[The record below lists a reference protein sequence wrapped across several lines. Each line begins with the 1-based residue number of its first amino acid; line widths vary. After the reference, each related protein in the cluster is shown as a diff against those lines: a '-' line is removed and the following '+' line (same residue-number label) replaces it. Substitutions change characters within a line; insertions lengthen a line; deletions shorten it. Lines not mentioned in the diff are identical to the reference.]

1 VLRHWADVELTALLA
16 STGLR
21 GVPEEP
27 FTADGWSGATF
38 SLLRTPGGD
47 RYVLKRDAYA
57 TNWIARATA
66 DTGLREAVI
75 AARVAG
81 GDLEVPGS
89 ISLPYVGAAR
99 DGEGAA
105 ILSPDLSASLIGW
118 EDRRPAGGLDRSTL
132 STVIDAVAAL
142 HAMPRF
148 LHQLT
153 DDAAGSIPW
162 CSLSSR
168 LLLLARPSA
177 EGYADDGTWVGER
190 FIAGWDAF
198 DRLAT
203 APARRLIESL
213 SIEPGPLIAALHRL
227 PSVALHGD
235 LKLSNVALVPGG
247 QIALIDWQMT
257 LRAPVAVELGWF
269 LVSNVALLPLDP
281 VAVLN
286 AYRNA
291 LEGRLALGG
300 PGETSAWEGLIGDWE
315 AQTDLAWI
323 VGLLLRGW
331 RKGIDAQ
338 ARVSH
343 PSGMSA
349 AEDLAWWCEMAVQ
362 AAERRL

>member
-1 VLRHWADVELTALLA
+1 VLRHWADVELAELLA

-27 FTADGWSGATF
+27 FPTDGWSGAMF

-47 RYVLKRDAYA
+47 RYILKRDAYA

-118 EDRRPAGGLDRSTL
+118 EDRRPAGGLERSAL

-148 LHQLT
+148 LRPT
-153 DDAAGSIPW
+153 DDAAASIPW
-162 CSLSSR
+162 CPLRSR

-177 EGYADDGTWVGER
+177 ERYADDGTWVGER

-198 DRLAT
+198 DRVAS
-203 APARRLIESL
+203 APARRLIERL
-213 SIEPGPLIAALHRL
+213 SAEPAPLIAALGRL

-235 LKLSNVALVPGG
+235 LKLSNVALLPGR
-247 QIALIDWQMT
+247 IALIDWQMT
-257 LRAPVAVELGWF
+257 LQAPVAVELGWF
-269 LVSNVALLPLDP
+269 LVSNVALLPIDP
-281 VAVLN
+281 EAVLD
-286 AYRNA
+286 AYRDA
-291 LEGRLALGG
+291 LERHLDSGAD
-300 PGETSAWEGLIGDWE
+300 GERSAWDGLIGDWD

-338 ARVSH
+338 AGVSH
-343 PSGMSA
+343 PSGVSA